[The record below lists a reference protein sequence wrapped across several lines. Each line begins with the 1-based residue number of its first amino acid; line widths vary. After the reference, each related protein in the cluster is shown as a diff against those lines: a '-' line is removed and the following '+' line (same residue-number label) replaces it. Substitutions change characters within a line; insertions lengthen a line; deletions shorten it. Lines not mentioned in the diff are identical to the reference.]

1 MTMEVPDRRIE
12 THAEDPLRIERG
24 ERVIALVSL
33 HHCPGACLAGTPAI
47 PWHRSDPKRRPA
59 LEGGRIVEGCPEW
72 IGIAAT
78 VAAPLLAI
86 TALIV
91 SIRASRRVA
100 PSREIELLLARFDLK
115 AAKREIAYLEQ
126 RLEREKAIRDTLDRS
141 Y

>member
-1 MTMEVPDRRIE
+1 M
-12 THAEDPLRIERG
+12 
-24 ERVIALVSL
+24 
-33 HHCPGACLAGTPAI
+33 
-47 PWHRSDPKRRPA
+47 
-59 LEGGRIVEGCPEW
+59 PEW